1 MDLPSGTNDEKK
13 ITSTQLEGKKKGLK
27 IAHFNDGISSTSTAT
42 VGGTK

>member
-13 ITSTQLEGKKKGLK
+13 SPRVKKKGLK

>member
-1 MDLPSGTNDEKK
+1 MDLHSGTNDEKK
-13 ITSTQLEGKKKGLK
+13 SPLVKKKKGLK